1 MEENLLWPI
10 KYVVEVKTTSEANG
24 RTHNQAPKVLI
35 FPFFFDKP
43 FIHCPKLHKNILKR
57 LQKRQIKVLK
67 KLKLK

>member
-24 RTHNQAPKVLI
+24 WTHNQAPKVLI
-35 FPFFFDKP
+35 FPFFYDKP

-67 KLKLK
+67 NLKLK

>member
-67 KLKLK
+67 NLKLK